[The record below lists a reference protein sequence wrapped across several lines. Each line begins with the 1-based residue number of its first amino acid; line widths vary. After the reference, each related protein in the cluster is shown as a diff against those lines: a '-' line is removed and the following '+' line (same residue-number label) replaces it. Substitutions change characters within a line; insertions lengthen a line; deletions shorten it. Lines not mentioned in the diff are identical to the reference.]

1 MLNDYGYQVKERRTD
16 HYSPPPMDNTYAR
29 WRQAERILSR
39 RRVTRGELAK
49 YLGVTPRQASRILIE
64 LSLAIPLT
72 KDNHHR
78 WYVMGEENAHS
89 N

>member
-1 MLNDYGYQVKERRTD
+1 MLNEYGFTVTEHRTD

-49 YLGVTPRQASRILIE
+49 YLGVTPRQASRILIA

-72 KDNHHR
+72 KDGEHR
-78 WYVMGEENAHS
+78 WYVMREGKCS
-89 N
+89 